1 MGWGIPRGCM
11 LGPYWRYGLASVHDF
26 LCIHLFV
33 IGIGGYVPAKCTTAS
48 GVLTGSMKGSLILK

>member
-1 MGWGIPRGCM
+1 
-11 LGPYWRYGLASVHDF
+11 LASVHDF

-33 IGIGGYVPAKCTTAS
+33 IGIGGYVPAKCTMAS